1 MTSSRQP
8 AAGRPARRLV
18 GGAALALLTAAGS
31 CGGAPLNWYASCGD
45 PVCHGYTPKAG
56 VAQCTTEQLGAAC
69 TTANATCDPT
79 DSCNVLYVCT
89 TSDPQTAPGGCPI

>member
-1 MTSSRQP
+1 
-8 AAGRPARRLV
+8 
-18 GGAALALLTAAGS
+18 
-31 CGGAPLNWYASCGD
+31 
-45 PVCHGYTPKAG
+45 VCHGYTPKAG